1 MDKITYEDF
10 LKVDMRLGKIIEVE
24 DFPEAHKP
32 AFKLKIDFGDEV
44 GIKTSS
50 VQLPGAYEKKEL
62 EGKLVAGV
70 VNFSPK
76 KIGPFVSE
84 VLTLGFANTAGI
96 GFILAVPDKT
106 TVQIGDR
113 LR

>member
-1 MDKITYEDF
+1 MDTITYEDF
-10 LKVDMRLGKIIEVE
+10 LKVDMRLGRIIEVE

-50 VQLPGAYEKKEL
+50 VQLPGAYEKEEL
-62 EGKLVAGV
+62 NGKLVVGV
-70 VNFSPK
+70 VNFPPK
-76 KIGPFVSE
+76 KIGPFISE
-84 VLTLGFANTAGI
+84 VLTLGFANTAGG
-96 GFILAVPDKT
+96 GFILAVPEKEA
-106 TVQIGDR
+106 VKIGDR